1 MKGYVYIMASVSGV
15 LYVGVTSNLQRRV
28 LEHKQGVREG
38 FTKAYR
44 CHKLV
49 YVEQG
54 ESIGAVI
61 TREKE
66 LKAWRRVKKLALI
79 TKQNPKWID
88 LYEELFGSF

>member
-1 MKGYVYIMASVSGV
+1 MRGYVYIMASASGV

-28 LEHKQGVREG
+28 LEHKQGVIEG
-38 FTKAYR
+38 FTKKYH

>member
-1 MKGYVYIMASVSGV
+1 MRGYVYIMASASGV
-15 LYVGVTSNLQRRV
+15 LYVGVTSNLQKRV
-28 LEHKQGVREG
+28 LEHKQGVIEG

-54 ESIGAVI
+54 ESIGAAI

-66 LKAWRRVKKLALI
+66 LKAWRRVKKTSTYHK
-79 TKQNPKWID
+79 TK
-88 LYEELFGSF
+88 S